1 LKLRLDVDGQ
11 NYSLDWKSG
20 NGPSEYT
27 LSGDDTVAGTAS
39 VLEVMPGVF
48 SILLGARS
56 FTVHLAP
63 NGDGTE
69 TFTAGQHHHISI
81 FDPRDRADRRN
92 QAGHTGPVELRSQM
106 PGKIIKIL
114 VELGAAVEAGQGLV
128 VVEAMKM
135 QNELKAPKAGTV
147 SKINAVE
154 GATVAAGESLVIVE

>member
-1 LKLRLDVDGQ
+1 MKLRLDVDGQ
-11 NYSLDWKSG
+11 NYSLDWQGG
-20 NGPSEYT
+20 NGQAAYT
-27 LSGDDTVAGTAS
+27 LTGDETVTGSAS

-48 SILLGARS
+48 SILLGVRS

-63 NGDGTE
+63 NSEGVE
-69 TFTAGQHHHISI
+69 TFTAGQQHYISI

-92 QAGHTGPVELRSQM
+92 QAGRAGPVELRSQM

>member
-11 NYSLDWKSG
+11 DYSLDWQSG
-20 NGPSEYT
+20 NGEAAYT
-27 LSGDDTVAGTAS
+27 LTGDETVTGSAS

-56 FTVHLAP
+56 FTVHLVP
-63 NGDGTE
+63 NKEGSE
-69 TFTAGQHHHISI
+69 TFTAGQQHHISI

-92 QAGHTGPVELRSQM
+92 QAGHVGPVELRSQM

-135 QNELKAPKAGTV
+135 QNELKASKAGTV

-154 GATVAAGESLVIVE
+154 GATVAAGESLVVVE